1 MILLMT
7 SLNKTTMRA
16 YWFEL
21 LDEDYND
28 LGIFIK
34 DGSNKKV
41 AINAAK
47 REMRERGIKTAKL
60 SVNSMRTSD
69 LLDVIS
75 IEIK

>member
-1 MILLMT
+1 
-7 SLNKTTMRA
+7 MRA

-21 LDEDYND
+21 LDENFND

-34 DGSNKKV
+34 DGSNKKA

>member
-1 MILLMT
+1 
-7 SLNKTTMRA
+7 MRA

-21 LDEDYND
+21 LDEDFND
-28 LGIFIK
+28 LGVFIK

-75 IEIK
+75 IEIE

>member
-1 MILLMT
+1 
-7 SLNKTTMRA
+7 MRA

-21 LDEDYND
+21 LDENFND

-47 REMRERGIKTAKL
+47 REMRELGIKTAKL

>member
-75 IEIK
+75 IEIE

>member
-47 REMRERGIKTAKL
+47 REMRERGIKTANL

-75 IEIK
+75 IEIE

>member
-1 MILLMT
+1 
-7 SLNKTTMRA
+7 MRA

-28 LGIFIK
+28 LDI
-34 DGSNKKV
+34 
-41 AINAAK
+41 AINDGNSKRAAINEAK
-47 REMRERGIKTAKL
+47 RKMRAYGVKNAKL

-69 LLDVIS
+69 LLDIIS

>member
-1 MILLMT
+1 
-7 SLNKTTMRA
+7 MRA

-21 LDEDYND
+21 LDENYND

-47 REMRERGIKTAKL
+47 REMRKHGIKTAKL

-75 IEIK
+75 MEIE

>member
-1 MILLMT
+1 
-7 SLNKTTMRA
+7 MRA

>member
-1 MILLMT
+1 M
-7 SLNKTTMRA
+7 KT

-21 LDEDYND
+21 LDEDFHD

-47 REMRERGIKTAKL
+47 RKMRERGIKTAKL

>member
-1 MILLMT
+1 
-7 SLNKTTMRA
+7 MRA

-21 LDEDYND
+21 LDEDFND
-28 LGIFIK
+28 LGVFIK

-69 LLDVIS
+69 LLDIIS

>member
-1 MILLMT
+1 
-7 SLNKTTMRA
+7 MRA

-28 LGIFIK
+28 LGIVIN
-34 DGSNKKV
+34 DGSSKRA
-41 AINAAK
+41 AINEAK
-47 REMRERGIKTAKL
+47 RKMRVYGIKTAKL

-75 IEIK
+75 IEIE